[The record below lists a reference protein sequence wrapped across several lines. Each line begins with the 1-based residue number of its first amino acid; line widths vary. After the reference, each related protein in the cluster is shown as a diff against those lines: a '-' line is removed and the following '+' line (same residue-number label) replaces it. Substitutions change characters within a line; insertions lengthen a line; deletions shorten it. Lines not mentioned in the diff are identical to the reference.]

1 LAPRVIKVMNSDKL
15 LSETKQRM
23 QKALDHLREELAGV
37 RTGRANPA
45 LLETIK
51 VDAYSERMD
60 LRDLASINAPE
71 PRLLVVQVWDRNNLA
86 AAEKAIRE
94 SDLALNPVTEGN
106 LMRVPIPPL
115 SEDRRREMVKI
126 VHEKTE
132 SSRVSVRQIRREAL
146 EEVDRA
152 EKKKELSED
161 EKFRFHEQVQKT
173 TDEVSSQIENLA
185 KMKENEIM
193 QV

>member
-1 LAPRVIKVMNSDKL
+1 
-15 LSETKQRM
+15 M
-23 QKALDHLREELAGV
+23 QKALEHLREELAGV

-51 VDAYSERMD
+51 VEAYGAKMD

-126 VHEKTE
+126 VHDKTE
-132 SSRVSVRQIRREAL
+132 ASRVSTRQIRREAL
-146 EEVDRA
+146 EEIDRA

-173 TDEVSSQIENLA
+173 TDEISSQIENLA
-185 KMKENEIM
+185 KMKENEIL